1 MVKPK
6 GSTKRLKP
14 LAPAARPDQETRGR
28 ILDAADRVFIRKG
41 TASSRT
47 QEIADEAGVNKALVQ
62 YYF

>member
-6 GSTKRLKP
+6 GSTKRLKA

-41 TASSRT
+41 TASTRT
-47 QEIADEAGVNKALVQ
+47 QEIADEAGVN
-62 YYF
+62 